1 MTSWNGL
8 GGPRGFATL
17 VVAASLAALSSP
29 SRAQE
34 GDFARPLSSASVAGI
49 ARLQADIDGGG
60 DFSVNGVAAKGTLGR
75 AFGSRFSA
83 GLTLG
88 YGYEDWRFGTPG
100 TLGAAAPWGA
110 IHEPSVGASMR
121 YRYSDT
127 LALLVSPQVEWN
139 YESGASTSDAVSY
152 GAVVGALYTHSK
164 TLTVGLGA
172 AAFRQIDD
180 TKVFPFV
187 IVNWQIN
194 DKLLLSNPLDAGPT
208 GGPGL
213 ELTYEINDAWDVG
226 VGAAFREARFRLRRD
241 GPVADGIGRDRGV
254 PIFAH
259 AAFSPSQA
267 LTVDFYAGAIVDGN
281 LRVLNENGSTVSSSD
296 YKPQPVLGIRASY
309 AF

>member
-1 MTSWNGL
+1 MNVL
-8 GGPRGFATL
+8 GRARGFAAL
-17 VVAASLAALSSP
+17 VIAASLAVFPSS

-34 GDFARPLSSASVAGI
+34 SDAARPSSSVSAAAL
-49 ARLQADIDGGG
+49 ARLKADIDGGG
-60 DFSVNGVAAKGTLGR
+60 DFSVNGVSAKGTLGR
-75 AFGSRFSA
+75 ALGSRFTA

-100 TLGAAAPWGA
+100 ALGGAAPWGS
-110 IHEPSVGASMR
+110 IHEPSIGASMR
-121 YRYSDT
+121 YRHSDT
-127 LALLVSPQVEWN
+127 LAFLVSPQVEWN
-139 YESGASTSDAVSY
+139 YEKGASTSDAVSY
-152 GAVVGALYTHSK
+152 GAVVGALYTYSK

-194 DKLLLSNPLDAGPT
+194 DKLLLSNPLEAGPT

-213 ELTYEINDAWDVG
+213 ELTYEINDAWDAGVG
-226 VGAAFREARFRLRRD
+226 VAFRETRFRLRRD
-241 GPVADGIGRDRGV
+241 GPVPNGIGRDRGI

-267 LTVDFYAGAIVDGN
+267 LTIDFYAGAIVDGN

-296 YKPQPVLGIRASY
+296 YKPQPVLGVRASY

>member
-1 MTSWNGL
+1 MASLNVSGGARGL
-8 GGPRGFATL
+8 AAL
-17 VVAASLAALSSP
+17 AVAASLGVISSP
-29 SRAQE
+29 ARAQE
-34 GDFARPLSSASVAGI
+34 GDSSRPTSSVSVAAI

-60 DFSVNGVAAKGTLGR
+60 DFSVNGIAAKGTLGR
-75 AFGSRFSA
+75 AFGSRFTA

-100 TLGAAAPWGA
+100 ALGGAAPWGA
-110 IHEPSVGASMR
+110 IHSPSIGASMR

-127 LALLVSPQVEWN
+127 VTFLLSPQVEWE
-139 YESGASTSDAVSY
+139 YEKGASTSDAVSY
-152 GAVVGALYTHSK
+152 GAVVGALYTYSK

-172 AAFRQIDD
+172 AAFRQIND

-194 DKLLLSNPLDAGPT
+194 DKLLLSNPLEAGPT

-213 ELTYEINDAWDVG
+213 ELTYEINDAWDAGVG
-226 VGAAFREARFRLRRD
+226 VAFREARFRLRRD
-241 GPVADGIGRDRGV
+241 GPVPNGIGRDKGV

-259 AAFSPSQA
+259 LSFTPSRA
-267 LTVDFYAGAIVDGN
+267 LAVDFYAGAIVDGN

-296 YKPQPVLGIRASY
+296 YKAQPVLGIRASY